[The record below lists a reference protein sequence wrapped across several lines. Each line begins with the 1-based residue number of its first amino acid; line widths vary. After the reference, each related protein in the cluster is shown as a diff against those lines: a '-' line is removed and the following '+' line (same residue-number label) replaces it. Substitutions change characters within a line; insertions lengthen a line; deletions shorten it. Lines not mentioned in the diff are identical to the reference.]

1 MRRTI
6 GGRTKATKRRKEK
19 KRKKSN
25 IYQSK
30 LISLVG
36 TDWNIGGGERKG
48 GSCHARSILSVGDIT
63 CGQYYEEI
71 PSCNG
76 RSLRCEWWKAICKYE
91 TKPVRAAWV
100 AWGDDG
106 DANLGMGISR
116 VTLSY
121 VEQPRS
127 GELLPG
133 LIGWVI

>member
-1 MRRTI
+1 ME
-6 GGRTKATKRRKEK
+6 GGRRRQKEK
-19 KRKKSN
+19 KKKKSN

-36 TDWNIGGGERKG
+36 TDWNNGGGERKG
-48 GSCHARSILSVGDIT
+48 ESCHARSILSVGDIT

-106 DANLGMGISR
+106 DANLGMGIGWLPGYAELRR
-116 VTLSY
+116 VTSSNLGPESF
-121 VEQPRS
+121 RRD
-127 GELLPG
+127 
-133 LIGWVI
+133 